1 MEERPEPIGGSSSSS
16 SLVVWAALAVI
27 AVGVL
32 LYLLFVPRKPATT
45 TIGSSHPAIG
55 KKLAVLQLEPLTG
68 DGQPVTLDAV
78 RGKVVM
84 INYWGTWC
92 PPCRVEFP
100 HLVELERRLRSRGEF
115 QFVSVSCGRGLEENL
130 PVLESNT
137 SAFLQQSGADF
148 PTYADPD
155 GTSRL
160 GLVDNAQLDGFAYPT
175 TVLLDGTGTIRALW
189 IGYDYG
195 YEIEMADMVEEV
207 LASAQRKD
215 SR

>member
-1 MEERPEPIGGSSSSS
+1 MEERPEPIGGSSQSS
-16 SLVVWAALAVI
+16 SLLVWAALAVI

-32 LYLLFVPRKPATT
+32 VYLVLVPRKTVA
-45 TIGSSHPAIG
+45 TIGISHPAVG
-55 KKLAVLQLEPLTG
+55 KKLTVLQLEPLTG

-115 QFVSVSCGRGLEENL
+115 QFVSVSCGTGLKENL

-137 SAFLQQSGADF
+137 SAFLHQNGADF

-189 IGYDYG
+189 IGYDNG
-195 YEIEMADMVEEV
+195 YEVEMADMVEEQ
-207 LASAQRKD
+207 LANGR
-215 SR
+215 R